1 MVPEDRHPD
10 AELAQQRR
18 LHEAAR
24 LLEELLELC
33 PAPGAREFAQ
43 LRRDHPALDAEWTLL
58 ARGFERLQCAELS
71 LAARL
76 AARRAAGRAAS
87 AE

>member
-1 MVPEDRHPD
+1 MVPEHRQPEERRSD
-10 AELAQQRR
+10 AELARQQRLR
-18 LHEAAR
+18 EAAR
-24 LLEELLELC
+24 LLEELLERC

-58 ARGFERLQCAELS
+58 ARGFERLRRAE
-71 LAARL
+71 ARL
-76 AARRAAGRAAS
+76 TVGRVAS